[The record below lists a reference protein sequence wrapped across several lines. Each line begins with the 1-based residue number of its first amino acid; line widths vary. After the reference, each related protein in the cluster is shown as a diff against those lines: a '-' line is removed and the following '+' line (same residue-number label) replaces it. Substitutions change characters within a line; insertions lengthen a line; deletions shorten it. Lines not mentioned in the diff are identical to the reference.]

1 MEDLEPLGRLVHSD
15 IAGVSILAFAA
26 AFWPTQPPV
35 WGTMGARTI
44 PNRDEYEYESDET
57 ASERIAAEQRHAE
70 KLREKERGELWDD
83 GRPMNDA
90 ARHAQERRWLGGV
103 WESTY
108 VFGGLFVLY
117 LILDRLWLLDL
128 FASVFRWFGQ

>member
-1 MEDLEPLGRLVHSD
+1 
-15 IAGVSILAFAA
+15 
-26 AFWPTQPPV
+26 
-35 WGTMGARTI
+35 MGARTI

-70 KLREKERGELWDD
+70 KLREEERGELWDD

-103 WESTY
+103 WESVC

-117 LILDRLWLLDL
+117 LILDRLGLLDL